1 MSAEAATLARPS
13 LIPPSLRPLAMLVGI
28 AAAVAAGVGI
38 VLWTKEPN
46 YSLLYGNLGQQD
58 AAQIAQALETN
69 GVPYKLDGAT
79 GAITVPSDRVHDARL
94 KLAGQGLPEGDGG
107 FAVMSKDPGFG
118 VSQFM
123 EGARYQHALETELA
137 RTITNLQAIEGA
149 RVHLA
154 LPRQSAFVR
163 DRRPPSASVFLQ
175 LKPGRRLE
183 SEQVTAIVNL
193 VASSIPELEAEQVTV
208 VDQQGRLLSAP
219 QGDDELAARE
229 KQLEIARGMEERY
242 TQRVE
247 QLLAPLVGPG
257 RVRAQV
263 VADVELSTT
272 EEAREQYRPESQI
285 VRSEQTAE
293 ETSRNGAGPAGV
305 PGALTNQPPTPGVA
319 LPPGVS
325 NGAQQ
330 TTAQATAPS
339 SAQAAASTAPA
350 GVATSAPP
358 DNTARQSTRNYEIDR
373 TVAYTRMPAGRLK
386 RLTVAVLV
394 DNLRTTDEEGK
405 VTETALT
412 PEQIENMTRLVKDAV
427 GFDAT
432 RGDSVNVIN
441 ASFRG
446 ELKPEDVPVDEI
458 PLWERP
464 LIRDIAKLLCGLIV
478 LLVLVLT
485 VLRPLVR
492 GLLAAPRVYAPQ
504 SLAGPA
510 DAVALPA
517 AQAQQQG
524 MSTLDYDGQIAQ
536 ARTLVNQ
543 DPARVAQVVK
553 TWVGTDE

>member
-1 MSAEAATLARPS
+1 MSAEAAALPRPS
-13 LIPPSLRPLAMLVGI
+13 LIPPSLKPLAMLIGI

-38 VLWTKEPN
+38 VLWTKEPT

-58 AAQIAQALETN
+58 AAQIAQALEQN
-69 GVPYKLDGAT
+69 GVPYKLDGAS

-137 RTITNLQAIEGA
+137 RTIANLQAIEGA

-175 LKPGRRLE
+175 MKPGRRLE

-219 QGDDELAARE
+219 GGNDELAVRE

-247 QLLAPLVGPG
+247 ELLAPLVGPG

-272 EEAREQYRPESQI
+272 EEAREVYRPESQV
-285 VRSEQTAE
+285 VRSEQLAE
-293 ETSRNGAGPAGV
+293 ETSRSGAGPHGV

-319 LPPGVS
+319 LPPG
-325 NGAQQ
+325 
-330 TTAQATAPS
+330 ATNAAPTD
-339 SAQAAASTAPA
+339 APAAA
-350 GVATSAPP
+350 VASVNP
-358 DNTARQSTRNYEIDR
+358 DNTSKQSTRNYEIDR
-373 TVAYTRMPAGRLK
+373 TVAYTRQPAGRLK

-405 VTETALT
+405 VTETPLT
-412 PEQIENMTRLVKDAV
+412 PEQLENMTKLVKDAV
-427 GFDAT
+427 GFDAG
-432 RGDSVNVIN
+432 RGDSVNVVN
-441 ASFRG
+441 AGFRG
-446 ELKPEDVPVDEI
+446 EVKPEDIAVDAI

-464 LIRDIAKLLCGLIV
+464 LVRDIAKLLAGLIV
-478 LLVLVLT
+478 LLALVLT

-492 GLLAAPRVYAPQ
+492 GLLAAPRISYTPALPGAP
-504 SLAGPA
+504 SAA
-510 DAVALPA
+510 ALPA
-517 AQAQQQG
+517 GAAAPAQA
-524 MSTLDYDGQIAQ
+524 LDYDGQIAQ
-536 ARTLVNQ
+536 ARGLVTQ

-553 TWVGTDE
+553 TWVGNDNE